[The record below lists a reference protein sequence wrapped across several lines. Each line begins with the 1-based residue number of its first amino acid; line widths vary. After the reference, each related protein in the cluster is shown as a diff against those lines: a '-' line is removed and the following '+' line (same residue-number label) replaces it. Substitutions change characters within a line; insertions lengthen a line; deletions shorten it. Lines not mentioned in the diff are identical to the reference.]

1 MGPSFQSPED
11 EKQAVALG
19 DGTHHTRLKDKP
31 PLLSTVILRVFHRL
45 HTRCAPTLAP
55 LRCWTDTLEPPDC
68 GLRCLL
74 PYTANT
80 SLISFSITRSAASMP
95 YVLAIAWMSL
105 EYRRRKSRTWGERG
119 DQFGGP
125 GLLLLSSGLSHPG
138 HALSPSGSQAE
149 LTTKRSPGG
158 PRLLKGN
165 SVGRAAEGTLAKPQG
180 LSPQFRS

>member
-1 MGPSFQSPED
+1 MGPSYQRPED
-11 EKQAVALG
+11 KKQAGALG
-19 DGTHHTRLKDKP
+19 DGTHYTRLKDKP

-45 HTRCAPTLAP
+45 HAHCAHTLAP

-68 GLRCLL
+68 GVWCLL

-119 DQFGGP
+119 DRFGGP
-125 GLLLLSSGLSHPG
+125 GLLLPSSGMSHPG
-138 HALSPSGSQAE
+138 CALSLSGSQAQ
-149 LTTKRSPGG
+149 LMTKWSPGG
-158 PRLLKGN
+158 PGLLEGN
-165 SVGRAAEGTLAKPQG
+165 SVDRAAERTLAKPQG
-180 LSPQFRS
+180 LSLQFQS